1 MMPINGVR
9 HGEISPLLPLPD
21 SSKSPLFL
29 PLPRPILPSADPWLQ
44 CTVGRVPFHHW
55 TDPLCVT
62 NTAVCSS
69 VFTVTAITNNQSP
82 FCPPKAPALHFPTAS
97 SSLRCTQLF
106 NMSTVFICRIRL
118 LLEVCAHYFH
128 GAIKCSRIN
137 SIAHIALF
145 VLLSNIVCTVACH
158 ECTADAPVDTLTDGP
173 LIRTVT

>member
-1 MMPINGVR
+1 MQR
-9 HGEISPLLPLPD
+9 FSPLLPLPD

-82 FCPPKAPALHFPTAS
+82 FCPPKAPALHFPTAES
-97 SSLRCTQLF
+97 K
-106 NMSTVFICRIRL
+106 RL
-118 LLEVCAHYFH
+118 LLTSLHSTFQHVVCFHLQDQLVLEVCAHYFH
-128 GAIKCSRIN
+128 GAIKCNEVKSTQLRTL
-137 SIAHIALF
+137 HFLF
-145 VLLSNIVCTVACH
+145 SSAIVCALWL
-158 ECTADAPVDTLTDGP
+158 ARSALLTP
-173 LIRTVT
+173 LSIL